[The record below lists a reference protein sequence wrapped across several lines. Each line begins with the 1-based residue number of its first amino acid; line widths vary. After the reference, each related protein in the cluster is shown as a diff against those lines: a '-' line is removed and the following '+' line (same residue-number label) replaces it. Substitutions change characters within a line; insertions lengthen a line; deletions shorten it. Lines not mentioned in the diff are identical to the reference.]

1 MSEMKNLF
9 SGNQKLIQQ
18 KVSGSLKI
26 IDRFHRK
33 LNDFLNRGFGARL
46 DAFQQKRKT
55 QRLKK
60 YKNFEDD

>member
-18 KVSGSLKI
+18 KVGGSLKI

-33 LNDFLNRGFGARL
+33 LNDFLNRGVDARL
-46 DAFQQKRKT
+46 DAFQQKKE
-55 QRLKK
+55 
-60 YKNFEDD
+60 NSAFEKV